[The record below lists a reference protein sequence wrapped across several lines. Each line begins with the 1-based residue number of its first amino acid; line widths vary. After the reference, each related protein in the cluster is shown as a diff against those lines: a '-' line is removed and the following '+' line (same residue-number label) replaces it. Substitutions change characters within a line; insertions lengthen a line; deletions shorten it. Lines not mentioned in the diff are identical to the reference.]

1 MSHRQSRRGESER
14 EAVDTREARQE
25 ESGSSGEG
33 SGGSRECTQLNGQ
46 RETAV
51 GVKRKGRISM
61 VRVDDTMDVEVKNG
75 GEVNDD
81 LPLGSKWDNTMA
93 GIAKRAKKVV
103 EGLSAIF
110 DDGHSR
116 NMEDVIVEN
125 MVSVRRYV
133 KYVLDMCKMETHLD
147 VVAKSGAVTL
157 VIRAMREINKHP
169 VERQTVQGFEE
180 IERDVGFILGLM
192 AIKVEHQQV
201 ICDAGALPTLVG
213 IVRRYSQ
220 FERGELSGLSAQTCR
235 RASDAITNLAHEN
248 NGVKNMVREEDGIRP
263 LVHLLESNDPKVQR
277 AVAGTLRTLAFK
289 NEENKDLIVHLN
301 SLPLLVQMLRSDDS
315 SIHYE
320 AVGVIGNLVHS
331 SQHIKVKVLN
341 EGALQPVIDL
351 LSSPCPDS
359 QREAALLLG
368 QFATVESDFKCR
380 IAQRGAVPP
389 LITMLSNR
397 DSQLKEMAAFALG
410 RLAQNKDNQAGIVAM
425 GGLKPLL
432 ALLDS
437 EQPNLQH
444 NAAFALYGLSENE
457 DNLIH
462 FIRDGAIQIIQEC
475 DLGPQAS
482 RDCVQKM
489 TRRLQDKL
497 TGDVLPQL
505 LYVFKGSKR
514 EQDTIAINLGLLLCA
529 IEPPLPGP
537 IAVASKLVKKD
548 VHKALADI
556 VCEAS
561 VPEDKHVL
569 AARALANVAHY
580 SGITVPRQMNGIQP
594 PEPDVFLGEQY
605 VNKKPLSDVI
615 FLVEGKEFYAHK
627 IALQAGSEVFKSMFE
642 GNYIEKEAD
651 SIRIPNIRWPVFE
664 AMMRCLYTGTVEVKP
679 DIAQELLEA
688 ADQYMIENL
697 KSLCQLAITEEL
709 TPENVSAAFDLAEA
723 YDAPELATACVVF
736 CLEGYATPLYE
747 NKRSYNKLI
756 QRMTKRLVQLLESYV
771 EDRLESSEDTSGDDE
786 LELMED

>member
-1 MSHRQSRRGESER
+1 MSRRQSRRGESER
-14 EAVDTREARQE
+14 EVDTREARQE
-25 ESGSSGEG
+25 QAPSSAEG
-33 SGGSRECTQLNGQ
+33 SGSRECTQLNGQ
-46 RETAV
+46 RETAA
-51 GVKRKGRISM
+51 GVKRKKGGIDM
-61 VRVDDTMDVEVKNG
+61 VRVDDTMDAEVASNG

-81 LPLGSKWDNTMA
+81 LGSKDKSKN

-103 EGLSAIF
+103 EGLSAVF
-110 DDGHSR
+110 DNGVSR

-125 MVSVRRYV
+125 MVCVRRYV

-147 VVAKSGAVTL
+147 IVAESGAVEL
-157 VIRAMREINKHP
+157 VIRVMRVINKNP

-180 IERDVGFILGLM
+180 LERDVGFVLGLM
-192 AIKVEHQQV
+192 AIKVEHQQA

-213 IVRRYSQ
+213 IVRRYSE
-220 FERGELSGLSAQTCR
+220 FDRSELIGLSAQTCR

-248 NGVKNMVREEDGIRP
+248 NGVKNMVREEDGVRP
-263 LVHLLESNDPKVQR
+263 LVYLLESNDPKVQR

-301 SLPLLVQMLRSDDS
+301 ALPLLVQMLRSDDS

-331 SQHIKVKVLN
+331 SQHIKIKVLN

-389 LITMLSNR
+389 LISMLSNR
-397 DSQLKEMAAFALG
+397 DCQLKEMAAFALG

-432 ALLDS
+432 SLLDS
-437 EQPNLQH
+437 DQPNLQH

-505 LYVFKGSKR
+505 LYVFKGSQR
-514 EQDTIAINLGLLLCA
+514 ERGTIAINLGLLLCA

-537 IAVASKLVKKD
+537 ISVTSKLVKKG

-556 VCEAS
+556 VCEVS

-569 AARALANVAHY
+569 ASRALANVAHY
-580 SGITVPRQMNGIQP
+580 SGITVPRQINGIQP

-605 VNKKPLSDVI
+605 LNKKALSDVI

-642 GNYIEKEAD
+642 GDYKEKEAD
-651 SIRIPNIRWPVFE
+651 SIPIPNIRWPVFE

-697 KSLCQLAITEEL
+697 KSLCQVAITEEL
-709 TPENVSAAFDLAEA
+709 TSENVSAAFDLAEA

-736 CLEGYATPLYE
+736 CLEGYAAALYE
-747 NKRSYNKLI
+747 NRRSYNKLI

-771 EDRLESSEDTSGDDE
+771 EDRLESQDTSEDDD
-786 LELMED
+786 LELMQD